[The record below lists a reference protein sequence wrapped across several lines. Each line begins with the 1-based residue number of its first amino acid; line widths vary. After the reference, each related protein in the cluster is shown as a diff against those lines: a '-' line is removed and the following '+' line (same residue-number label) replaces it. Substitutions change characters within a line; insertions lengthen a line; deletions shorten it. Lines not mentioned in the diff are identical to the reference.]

1 MSKAIVTDKLRKSGT
16 DTKGGMRLV
25 LPGQEALEV
34 LERAGITKDECTLFL
49 KQILAEEDVQ
59 LCVFKTRVSPETIT
73 LSDDPQ
79 QQGAFSFTYYIAV
92 NSNNQEQ
99 RFVAQFRENGIE
111 RTSLDLLSSAESIYG
126 SYVAKPLFIR
136 MERTLQVT
144 FWEYYGE
151 NLQQKFFYKKF
162 THAQKKNA
170 LRQYAMFLA
179 IGCRVALP
187 TSRSNS
193 AVYEHFQRIATW
205 TFPHSIANVI
215 MRLKSSIGLLWFWV
229 YN

>member
-34 LERAGITKDECTLFL
+34 LERAGTTKDECTLFL

-99 RFVAQFRENGIE
+99 
-111 RTSLDLLSSAESIYG
+111 
-126 SYVAKPLFIR
+126 
-136 MERTLQVT
+136 
-144 FWEYYGE
+144 
-151 NLQQKFFYKKF
+151 
-162 THAQKKNA
+162 
-170 LRQYAMFLA
+170 
-179 IGCRVALP
+179 
-187 TSRSNS
+187 
-193 AVYEHFQRIATW
+193 
-205 TFPHSIANVI
+205 
-215 MRLKSSIGLLWFWV
+215 
-229 YN
+229 